1 LPERALSADVVQQ
14 QLDAYNR
21 RDLNAFLA
29 CYSPSAKMATH
40 DGEILAQ
47 GMDAFRQLYAAS
59 FSRSSWQPVALG
71 GRLVSDTWVVDHE
84 ILAAGE
90 TIAGREALIAYRL
103 SSERLIE
110 EVLVLR

>member
-1 LPERALSADVVQQ
+1 VDVVQQ

-21 RDLNAFLA
+21 RDLDAFLA
-29 CYSPSAKMATH
+29 CYSPSVKMATH

-47 GMDAFRQLYAAS
+47 GAHGFRQFYAPR
-59 FSRSSWQPVALG
+59 FSGGSWQPVALG

-90 TIAGREALIAYRL
+90 TGARREVLIAYHL
-103 SSERLIE
+103 SSDQLIE